1 MASIARDK
9 KGNRRILFIAP
20 NGKRPTIR
28 LGKISQRAAEAV
40 KFRVEQLLSAKL
52 TGSALEAD
60 TVCWLAEREPAMLDK
75 LARVGLIPKPA
86 GKAAAALGLFLTEY
100 VERRIDVKPATK
112 EVWSQVV
119 RNLLDHF
126 GADRDLAGV
135 TEADAEDFKMF
146 LVGQELAPTTVH
158 KRLQFARQFFRAAKK
173 RKLIAD
179 NPFAEVTAKAVLK
192 QDRQRF
198 ITREETDRVLAVCN
212 PTWRV
217 IVNLARYGGLRCPSE
232 VLSLRWQDVDWEA
245 GRIVVQSP
253 KTEHHVGKASR
264 TIPLFPELRP
274 ILSEAFDMAPEGA
287 VYVVDG
293 NHREAANTASGW
305 RNCNLRTQFERIVKR
320 AGLEPWPRLFHA
332 LRASRETE
340 LAKEY
345 PIHVVTAWLGNTPR
359 IAMKHY
365 LQVTDADFERA
376 ARTPTEGGAE
386 SGARSAQNAAQS
398 GRAANRVEPHER
410 SATPVGC
417 GSFAVPRETQLIATK
432 GLSGEDRIRTC
443 GRELPLHRFSKPA
456 LSTTQPPL
464 QATRGKDLLA
474 CSARPISEDFARSR
488 AGLQATFPDSRQ
500 MASR

>member
-1 MASIARDK
+1 MLAS
-9 KGNRRILFIAP
+9 KGWAQWV
-20 NGKRPTIR
+20 
-28 LGKISQRAAEAV
+28 SD
-40 KFRVEQLLSAKL
+40 
-52 TGSALEAD
+52 LEP
-60 TVCWLAEREPAMLDK
+60 WLAKR
-75 LARVGLIPKPA
+75 LAAVGLIPNPESKPA
-86 GKAAAALGLFLTEY
+86 ATLGPFLTDF

-119 RNLLDHF
+119 RNLVDHF
-126 GADRDLAGV
+126 GADRDLAEV
-135 TEADAEDFKMF
+135 TEADAEDFKMY
-146 LVGQELAPTTVH
+146 LVGQKLAPTTVA
-158 KRLQFARQFFRAAKK
+158 KRLQFARMFFKAAKR

-179 NPFAEVTAKAVLK
+179 NPFAEVSAKAVMR

-198 ITREETDRVLAVCN
+198 ITREEADRLLTVCN

-217 IVNLARYGGLRCPSE
+217 IVALSRYGGLRCPSE

-264 TIPLFPELRP
+264 TIPLFAELRP
-274 ILSEAFDMAPEGA
+274 ILSEAFDLAPDGA

-320 AGLEPWPRLFHA
+320 AGLQPWPRLFHA
-332 LRASRETE
+332 MRASRETE

-365 LQVTDADFERA
+365 LQVTDSDFERA
-376 ARTPTEGGAE
+376 AEGGAE
-386 SGARSAQNAAQS
+386 SGARSAQNAAQP
-398 GRAANRVEPHER
+398 GRAAKGGE
-410 SATPVGC
+410 SQAKGATPVEYAA
-417 GSFAVPRETQLIATK
+417 FAIPDDTQLVATK

-443 GRELPLHRFSKPA
+443 GPV
-456 LSTTQPPL
+456 
-464 QATRGKDLLA
+464 TR
-474 CSARPISEDFARSR
+474 SPI
-488 AGLQATFPDSRQ
+488 
-500 MASR
+500 

>member
-9 KGNRRILFIAP
+9 NGCRRILFVAP
-20 NGKRPTIR
+20 DGKRPTIR
-28 LGKISQRAAEAV
+28 LGKVSQRTAEGI
-40 KFRVEQLLSAKL
+40 KYRVEQLLEAIQFNRSMEPDLVEWVKGLEPLLAK
-52 TGSALEAD
+52 
-60 TVCWLAEREPAMLDK
+60 K
-75 LARVGLIPKPA
+75 LARVGLIPNPEAKPA
-86 GKAAAALGLFLTEY
+86 ATLGPFLTDFTT
-100 VERRIDVKPATK
+100 RRIDVKPATK

-119 RNLLDHF
+119 RNLLEHF
-126 GADRDLAGV
+126 GADRDLAEV

-146 LVGQELAPTTVH
+146 LVAQKLAPTTVS
-158 KRLQFARQFFRAAKK
+158 KRLQFARIFFRAAKK

-179 NPFAEVTAKAVLK
+179 NPFAEVSAKAVMR

-198 ITREETDRVLAVCN
+198 ITREETDRLLDVCN

-217 IVNLARYGGLRCPSE
+217 IVALSRYGGLRCPSE

-264 TIPLFPELRP
+264 AIPLFAELRP
-274 ILSEAFDMAPEGA
+274 ILSEAFDLAPEGA

-293 NHREAANTASGW
+293 NHRDAANTASGW

-320 AGLEPWPRLFHA
+320 AGLQPWPRLFHA
-332 LRASRETE
+332 MRASRETE

-345 PIHVVTAWLGNTPR
+345 PIHVVTSWLGNTPR
-359 IAMKHY
+359 IALKHY

-376 ARTPTEGGAE
+376 AEVSEKGGAE
-386 SGARSAQNAAQS
+386 SGAPSAQNAAQ
-398 GRAANRVEPHER
+398 RAHAAYGGDSHEP

-417 GSFAVPRETQLIATK
+417 ATFANSCESQLLTAK

-443 GRELPLHRFSKPA
+443 GRV
-456 LSTTQPPL
+456 
-464 QATRGKDLLA
+464 
-474 CSARPISEDFARSR
+474 
-488 AGLQATFPDSRQ
+488 
-500 MASR
+500 